1 MDEFARIRGIFNKAI
16 IILATL
22 FATVI
27 DTQAVNLGVY
37 DFNCTFLSSNRQA
50 IEHVYISWAR
60 FKSGT
65 VSNAMTQA
73 QSRSRWLLLSLE
85 PWVDS
90 SISRT
95 QSTLLADVASGK
107 YDQTIFAVCQ
117 DIVAAHHPLFVRW
130 GHEMELSSNF
140 GRYPWAGTDAAA
152 YVQAYRRVVT
162 LMKTNLP
169 PSTAYFVWSPAGNN
183 NCNAYYPGDEV
194 VDYTGCSLYSWSAYD
209 VPRGYDGSF
218 KAFFDPKYARLQIH
232 AKPVMVCELGVEKG
246 DNQAAWFTAAKAV
259 FPNYPQLVSVLYFNS
274 KDSVSWW
281 PNGPIPDWSISPTIF
296 QP

>member
-1 MDEFARIRGIFNKAI
+1 MDEFSRIGGIFNKAI

-27 DTQAVNLGVY
+27 VTQAVNLGVY
-37 DFNCTFLSSNRQA
+37 DFNRTFLSSNTQA

-60 FKSGT
+60 YKSGT

-73 QSRSRWLLLSLE
+73 QGRNRWLLLSLE

-95 QSTLLADVASGK
+95 QCTLLADVASGK
-107 YDQTIFAVCQ
+107 YDQTIFAVCK

-218 KAFFDPKYARLQIH
+218 KAFFDPKYAQLQIH
-232 AKPVMVCELGVEKG
+232 GKPVMVCELGVEKG

-259 FPNYPQLVSVLYFNS
+259 FPNYPRLVSVVYFNS

-281 PNGPIPDWSISPTIF
+281 PNGPLPDWSISPTILHL
-296 QP
+296 